1 MQNSIRRLFWFL
13 VPVLVSGCSA
23 TRYEVRV
30 SYTPAPDCD
39 ISAKVFG
46 N

>member
-1 MQNSIRRLFWFL
+1 MQTTIRRLFWFL
-13 VPVLVSGCSA
+13 VFVLVSGCSA

-30 SYTPAPDCD
+30 SYSPVPDCD

>member
-1 MQNSIRRLFWFL
+1 MKRIIT
-13 VPVLVSGCSA
+13 VLVLVIASVSSGCSA

-39 ISAKVFG
+39 ISAKVFS

>member
-1 MQNSIRRLFWFL
+1 MKTFTVLICLVGFL
-13 VPVLVSGCSA
+13 SGCSA

-30 SYTPAPDCD
+30 SYSPVPDCD
-39 ISAKVFG
+39 ISAKVFS

>member
-1 MQNSIRRLFWFL
+1 LLWLL
-13 VPVLVSGCSA
+13 VLVLVSGCSA

-30 SYTPAPDCD
+30 SYSPAADCD

>member
-1 MQNSIRRLFWFL
+1 MKAITVLIVCLVAFL
-13 VPVLVSGCSA
+13 SGCSA

-30 SYTPAPDCD
+30 SYSPVPDCD

>member
-1 MQNSIRRLFWFL
+1 MKTFTALICLVGFL
-13 VPVLVSGCSA
+13 TGCSA

-30 SYTPAPDCD
+30 SYSPVPDFD
-39 ISAKVFG
+39 ISAKVFS

>member
-1 MQNSIRRLFWFL
+1 MIKALSLAL
-13 VPVLVSGCSA
+13 AVLALVSGCSA

>member
-1 MQNSIRRLFWFL
+1 MNKWAVLMLIAAL
-13 VPVLVSGCSA
+13 VLLSGCSA

>member
-1 MQNSIRRLFWFL
+1 MKKAAFWLFAFL
-13 VPVLVSGCSA
+13 ALVLSGCSA

-30 SYTPAPDCD
+30 SYSPMADCD

>member
-1 MQNSIRRLFWFL
+1 MKTILVLIISLVVFL
-13 VPVLVSGCSA
+13 SGCSA

-30 SYTPAPDCD
+30 SYSPVPDCD

>member
-1 MQNSIRRLFWFL
+1 MNNLLALAAL
-13 VPVLVSGCSA
+13 VALLLLSGCSA

-30 SYTPAPDCD
+30 SYSPMADCD